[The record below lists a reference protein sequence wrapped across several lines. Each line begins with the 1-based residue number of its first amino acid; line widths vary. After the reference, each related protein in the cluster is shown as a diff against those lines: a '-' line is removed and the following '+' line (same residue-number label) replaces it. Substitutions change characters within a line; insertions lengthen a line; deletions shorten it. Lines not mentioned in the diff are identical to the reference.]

1 MPKPERPTGDPKVV
15 DLKARRRVAEL
26 QKQAR
31 KTARPTGRPRTFGP
45 LLAWA
50 VLLLVA
56 LLLATVR
63 WLLA

>member
-1 MPKPERPTGDPKVV
+1 
-15 DLKARRRVAEL
+15 VAEL

>member
-1 MPKPERPTGDPKVV
+1 MAKPERPTGDPKVV

-31 KTARPTGRPRTFGP
+31 KTARPTGRARTFGP

-50 VLLLVA
+50 VLLLAA